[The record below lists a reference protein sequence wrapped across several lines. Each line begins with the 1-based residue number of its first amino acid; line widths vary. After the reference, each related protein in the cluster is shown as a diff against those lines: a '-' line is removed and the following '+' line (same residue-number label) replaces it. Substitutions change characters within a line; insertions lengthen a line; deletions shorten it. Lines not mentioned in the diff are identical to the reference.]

1 MTKRKKNI
9 SILFISDNRKEPISI
24 KLKLGVFKF
33 IMVGIGLIF
42 LLIIVSGI
50 YYYNVLGIL
59 ADYDNMKGKSKLAEE
74 YRKIVLRIV
83 KKFES
88 IENTDRKIRELF
100 GEKIGSEKE
109 LDESETR
116 DNEKD
121 EIIKLLYNNVG
132 FEFDSGNDIGLNFEK
147 YSTSSRYIPY
157 SIPVEGFMTKK
168 FQNNDLLTGESHT
181 GIDIVAKEG
190 SVIRSVA
197 DGVVVFSNWTY
208 EGGNV
213 IIIDHLNEFI
223 SFYKHNKRLLVGEK
237 SLVRRGQPIALMGNS
252 GVSSG
257 THLHFEIWKNGKPVD
272 PKNYIINF

>member
-1 MTKRKKNI
+1 MKKRKKNI
-9 SILFISDNRKEPISI
+9 SILFISDNRKEPISL

-33 IMVGIGLIF
+33 IIVGIGLIF

-50 YYYNVLGIL
+50 YYYSVLGIL
-59 ADYDNMKGKSKLAEE
+59 ADYDNMKEKSKQIEE

-88 IENTDRKIRELF
+88 IENMDRQIRKLF
-100 GEKIGSEKE
+100 GEEMDSENETRNDEKE
-109 LDESETR
+109 GIL
-116 DNEKD
+116 
-121 EIIKLLYNNVG
+121 KLLYNDVD
-132 FEFDSGNDIGLNFEK
+132 FAFDEGNDIGLNFEK

-157 SIPVEGFMTKK
+157 TIPVEGFMTKK
-168 FQNNDLLTGESHT
+168 FQKNDVLTGESHT

-190 SVIRSVA
+190 SVIKSVA

-213 IIIDHLNEFI
+213 IIIDHLNGFI

-237 SLVRRGQPIALMGNS
+237 SFVRRGQPIALMGNS

-257 THLHFEIWKNGKPVD
+257 THLHFEIWENGKPVD
-272 PKNYIINF
+272 PRNYIINF

>member
-1 MTKRKKNI
+1 MKKRKKNI

-33 IMVGIGLIF
+33 IIVGIVLIF
-42 LLIIVSGI
+42 LLIILSGV
-50 YYYNVLGIL
+50 YYYSVLGIL
-59 ADYDNMKGKSKLAEE
+59 ADYDNMKEKSKQTEE
-74 YRKIVLRIV
+74 YRRIVLRIV
-83 KKFES
+83 KRFET

-100 GEKIGSEKE
+100 GEKMGSEKE
-109 LDESETR
+109 LDEGETLN
-116 DNEKD
+116 NEED
-121 EIIKLLYNNVG
+121 EIIKLLYDNVN
-132 FEFDSGNDIGLNFEK
+132 FTFDNWNDIGLNFEK
-147 YSTSSRYIPY
+147 YSASSRYIPY
-157 SIPVEGFMTKK
+157 TIPVEGFITKI
-168 FQNNDLLTGESHT
+168 FQKNDLLTGESHI

-197 DGVVVFSNWTY
+197 DGVVVFANWTY

-213 IIIDHLNEFI
+213 IIMDHLNGFI

-237 SLVRRGQPIALMGNS
+237 SFVRRGQQIALMGNS

>member
-1 MTKRKKNI
+1 MKKRKKNI
-9 SILFISDNRKEPISI
+9 SILFISDSRKEPISI
-24 KLKLGVFKF
+24 KLKLGVFRF
-33 IMVGIGLIF
+33 IIVGIGLIF
-42 LLIIVSGI
+42 LLMILSGV
-50 YYYNVLGIL
+50 YYYSVLGIL
-59 ADYDNMKGKSKLAEE
+59 ADYDNMKEKSKQTEE

-100 GEKIGSEKE
+100 GEKMGSEKE
-109 LDESETR
+109 LDEGETLN
-116 DNEKD
+116 NEED
-121 EIIKLLYNNVG
+121 EIIKLLYDNVN
-132 FEFDSGNDIGLNFEK
+132 FTFDNWNDIGLNFEK
-147 YSTSSRYIPY
+147 YSASSRYIPY
-157 SIPVEGFMTKK
+157 TIPVEGFITKI
-168 FQNNDLLTGESHT
+168 FQKNDLLTGESHT

-197 DGVVVFSNWTY
+197 DGVVVFANWTY

-213 IIIDHLNEFI
+213 IIMDHLNGFI

-237 SLVRRGQPIALMGNS
+237 SFVRRGQPIALMGNS
-252 GVSSG
+252 GVSTG

>member
-1 MTKRKKNI
+1 MKKRKKNI

-24 KLKLGVFKF
+24 KLKLGVFRF
-33 IMVGIGLIF
+33 IIIGIGLIF
-42 LLIIVSGI
+42 LLIILSGF
-50 YYYNVLGIL
+50 YYYSVLGIL
-59 ADYDNMKGKSKLAEE
+59 ADYDNMKEKSGQIEE

-100 GEKIGSEKE
+100 GEEMSIEKK
-109 LDESETR
+109 LDENETR
-116 DNEKD
+116 NDEIE
-121 EIIKLLYNNVG
+121 EIIKLLYNDVNFA
-132 FEFDSGNDIGLNFEK
+132 FENGNDIGLNFEK

-157 SIPVEGFMTKK
+157 TIPVEGFITKI
-168 FQNNDLLTGESHT
+168 FQKNDLLTGESHT

-213 IIIDHLNEFI
+213 IIIDHLNGFI
-223 SFYKHNKRLLVGEK
+223 SFYKHNKRLIVSEK
-237 SLVRRGQPIALMGNS
+237 SFVRRGQPIALMGNS
-252 GVSSG
+252 GVSTG

>member
-1 MTKRKKNI
+1 MKKRKKNI
-9 SILFISDNRKEPISI
+9 SILFISDNRKEPISL
-24 KLKLGVFKF
+24 KLKIGVFKF
-33 IMVGIGLIF
+33 IIVGIVLIF
-42 LLIIVSGI
+42 LLMIVGGI
-50 YYYNVLGIL
+50 YYYRVLGIL
-59 ADYDNMKGKSKLAEE
+59 ADYDNMMEKSKQAEE

-100 GEKIGSEKE
+100 GEKTGSEKE
-109 LDESETR
+109 LDGGETR
-116 DNEKD
+116 NNEKD
-121 EIIKLLYNNVG
+121 EIIKLLYNNDD
-132 FEFDSGNDIGLNFEK
+132 FAFDEENDSGLNFEK

-157 SIPVEGFMTKK
+157 IIPVEGFITKK
-168 FQNNDLLTGESHT
+168 FQKNNLLTGESHT

-190 SVIRSVA
+190 SVIRSIA

-213 IIIDHLNEFI
+213 MIIDHLNGFI

-237 SLVRRGQPIALMGNS
+237 SYVRRGQPIVLMGNS

-272 PKNYIINF
+272 PRDYIINF

>member
-1 MTKRKKNI
+1 MKKRKKNI
-9 SILFISDNRKEPISI
+9 SILFISDNRKEPISL
-24 KLKLGVFKF
+24 KLKIGVFKF
-33 IMVGIGLIF
+33 IIVGIVLIF
-42 LLIIVSGI
+42 LLMIVGGI
-50 YYYNVLGIL
+50 YYYRVLGIL
-59 ADYDNMKGKSKLAEE
+59 ADYDNMMEKSKQAEE

-100 GEKIGSEKE
+100 GEKTGSEKE
-109 LDESETR
+109 LDGGETR
-116 DNEKD
+116 NNEKD
-121 EIIKLLYNNVG
+121 EIIKLLYNNDD
-132 FEFDSGNDIGLNFEK
+132 FAFDEENDSGLNFEK

-157 SIPVEGFMTKK
+157 IIPVEGFITKK
-168 FQNNDLLTGESHT
+168 FQKNNLLTGESHT

-190 SVIRSVA
+190 SVIRSIA

-213 IIIDHLNEFI
+213 MIIDHLNGFI

-237 SLVRRGQPIALMGNS
+237 SFVRRGQPIVLMGNS

-272 PKNYIINF
+272 PRDYIINF

>member
-1 MTKRKKNI
+1 MKKRKKNI

-24 KLKLGVFKF
+24 KLKLGVFRF
-33 IMVGIGLIF
+33 IIIGIGLIF
-42 LLIIVSGI
+42 LLIILSGF
-50 YYYNVLGIL
+50 YYYSVLGIL
-59 ADYDNMKGKSKLAEE
+59 ADYDNMKEKSGQIEE

-100 GEKIGSEKE
+100 GEEMSIEKK
-109 LDESETR
+109 LDENETR
-116 DNEKD
+116 NDEIE
-121 EIIKLLYNNVG
+121 EIIKLLYNDVNFA
-132 FEFDSGNDIGLNFEK
+132 FENGNDIGLNFEK

-157 SIPVEGFMTKK
+157 TIPVEGFITKI
-168 FQNNDLLTGESHT
+168 FQKNDLLTGESHT

-213 IIIDHLNEFI
+213 IIIDHLNGFI
-223 SFYKHNKRLLVGEK
+223 SFYKHNKRLIVGEK
-237 SLVRRGQPIALMGNS
+237 SFVRRGQPIALMGNS
-252 GVSSG
+252 GVSTG